1 MKRGIFAFLV
11 LSASLWTFGT
21 AESVA
26 QGNPFRRMLG
36 QEIQTVERSLWF
48 ERADGRGGF
57 IFDRSAAVPL
67 IRSDDDTDEILAVH
81 QVRAAGGGEMWI
93 TDTGRVLLRQ
103 SNLGGW
109 TYFPADRPDGVIVEP
124 VGQAQPLIA
133 EPIDGD
139 ALERAASDMAH
150 ALAQISRKEVLA
162 ELTAL
167 DPEGNAYMADAMLMV
182 RRGADLAPRRT
193 VRDLEVVRLGVGEA
207 PHVTYDGQVLDVS
220 ITPELGYGGRPSSA
234 LIRRSFETQAPR

>member
-1 MKRGIFAFLV
+1 MKRGILVLLV
-11 LSASLWTFGT
+11 LSANLLAFGT
-21 AESVA
+21 AEGVA

-36 QEIQTVERSLWF
+36 QEVQTIERSLWY

-57 IFDRSAAVPL
+57 IFDRSSSMPL
-67 IRSDDDTDEILAVH
+67 IRADDDDEIMAVH
-81 QVRAAGGGEMWI
+81 QVRAAGGGEIWI
-93 TDTGRVLLRQ
+93 TDTGRTLLRQ

-109 TYFPADRPDGVIVEP
+109 TYFPSDRPDGVIVEP

-133 EPIDGD
+133 EPMDGD
-139 ALERAASDMAH
+139 TLERAAVDMAH

-167 DPEGNAYMADAMLMV
+167 DPQGNAYMADAMRMV
-182 RRGADLAPRRT
+182 RRGADLAPRRS

-207 PHVTYDGQVLDVS
+207 PNVSYDGQVLDVS
-220 ITPELGYGGRPSSA
+220 ITPALGYGGRPSSA